1 MPLRPD
7 DALGAHVASVLDP
20 HYEVDAEIGRGGMGI
35 VYCAKDKRLKRNV
48 AIKLLPPELAFRTD
62 IRSRFLREAETAA
75 QLSHPNIVPIYNVE
89 ERDNLVFFIMAFI
102 AGDNLATKLQKEG
115 VMDPA
120 EVRKVLREVA
130 DALAYAH
137 KRNVVHRDIKPDN
150 ILIDS
155 DTGRAMV
162 TDFGIARALTDTGDS
177 RLTATGM
184 AIGTPAYMSPE
195 QSAGESEIDGRSDL
209 YSLGVVGYQIA
220 CGELPFNAPN
230 TPSMLVK
237 HLSEMPVPLEQKQP
251 DLPMD
256 LSRVIMMLLEK
267 DPANRF
273 PDAGSVVVALSS
285 GVMPTLRTAESP
297 MRAMAGLS
305 PAAHGTVQRGSVATR
320 TGGGIRPPNVPSPDE
335 IDRWNAGPVKK
346 FRKKLAPYL
355 AVNAILVPLS
365 IFGDGGF
372 LVVTAFWSIGMAV
385 SYSKLW
391 QEGYNWR
398 DVFRQPRDR
407 LFFDVAAETID
418 DARALFDESKR
429 EKVRARARARAS
441 SGLFDERLPARA
453 VGAGLGSGRMPRS
466 PLPGEGTVAPLPA
479 DNSPYGSA
487 LQSVRMDRDEIHRQ
501 LQAMSKDEREQI
513 PDVAQSADAIYKKA
527 MQVGGVL
534 AELDL
539 RDSRDTPESIEK
551 EITKLE
557 DEANPLDFRAS
568 EDRVRRLAHLKRQRR
583 VVADLVKKRSEAE
596 TKLEHCRQL
605 LRSMRLEL
613 LRYRSAGMAGASNGL
628 TMVTQQ
634 AQVVVK
640 EMGYLSDA
648 AAEVNAL

>member
-1 MPLRPD
+1 MP
-7 DALGAHVASVLDP
+7 
-20 HYEVDAEIGRGGMGI
+20 M
-35 VYCAKDKRLKRNV
+35 
-48 AIKLLPPELAFRTD
+48 
-62 IRSRFLREAETAA
+62 
-75 QLSHPNIVPIYNVE
+75 
-89 ERDNLVFFIMAFI
+89 
-102 AGDNLATKLQKEG
+102 
-115 VMDPA
+115 
-120 EVRKVLREVA
+120 
-130 DALAYAH
+130 
-137 KRNVVHRDIKPDN
+137 
-150 ILIDS
+150 
-155 DTGRAMV
+155 
-162 TDFGIARALTDTGDS
+162 
-177 RLTATGM
+177 
-184 AIGTPAYMSPE
+184 
-195 QSAGESEIDGRSDL
+195 
-209 YSLGVVGYQIA
+209 
-220 CGELPFNAPN
+220 
-230 TPSMLVK
+230 
-237 HLSEMPVPLEQKQP
+237 PLEQKQP

-256 LSRVIMMLLEK
+256 LARVIMLLLEK

-273 PDAGSVVVALSS
+273 PDAQSVVVALSS
-285 GVMPTLRTAESP
+285 GVMPTLRTTEAP
-297 MRAMAGLS
+297 RAGLGLAGLPS
-305 PAAHGTVQRGSVATR
+305 TGLGTSHRGGVTR
-320 TGGGIRPPNVPSPDE
+320 TGDRLRPASVPTPDE
-335 IDRWNAGPVKK
+335 IDRWNASPVKK

-429 EKVRARARARAS
+429 EKVRARARARAT
-441 SGLFDERLPARA
+441 SGLFDERPAARA
-453 VGAGLGSGRMPRS
+453 VGAGLGAGGTRMPRS
-466 PLPGEGTVAPLPA
+466 PLPGEGIPGALPA

-487 LQSVRMDRDEIHRQ
+487 IQSVRMDRDEIHRQ
-501 LQAMSKDEREQI
+501 LQAMSKNEREQI
-513 PDVAQSADAIYKKA
+513 PDVAQSADAIYRKA
-527 MQVGGVL
+527 MQVGNVL

-557 DEANPLDFRAS
+557 DEANPLDYRAS
-568 EDRVRRLAHLKRQRR
+568 EERVRRLAHLKRQRR
-583 VVADLVKKRSEAE
+583 VVADLVKKRTEAE

-648 AAEVNAL
+648 QAEVNAL

>member
-7 DALGAHVASVLDP
+7 DALGAHVASILAP
-20 HYEVDAEIGRGGMGI
+20 HYEVDSEIGRGGMGI
-35 VYCAKDKRLKRNV
+35 VYCAKDNRLKRNV

-115 VMDPA
+115 PTEPG
-120 EVRKVLREVA
+120 EVRKILREVA

-195 QSAGESEIDGRSDL
+195 QSAGETQIDGRSDL

-237 HLSEMPVPLEQKQP
+237 HLSEIPRPVDEKQP
-251 DLPMD
+251 DLPAD
-256 LSRVIMMLLEK
+256 LARAIMMMLEK

-273 PDAGSVVVALSS
+273 PDAQSVVVALSS
-285 GVMPTLRTAESP
+285 GVMPTLRTVQAPSAP
-297 MRAMAGLS
+297 MGLAGFPPPPR
-305 PAAHGTVQRGSVATR
+305 PATRGTVATR
-320 TGGGIRPPNVPSPDE
+320 TGGGHRANVPSPDE
-335 IDRWNAGPVKK
+335 LDRWNAHHVKR

-365 IFGDGGF
+365 IFGDGG
-372 LVVTAFWSIGMAV
+372 LITVTAFWSIFMAV

-429 EKVRARARARAS
+429 EKVRERARARTHG
-441 SGLFDERLPARA
+441 GLFDPGQPSPALPGRTGRA
-453 VGAGLGSGRMPRS
+453 PMPRS
-466 PLPGEGTVAPLPA
+466 PLPGETAPGPLPA

-487 LQSVRMDRDEIHRQ
+487 LQSVRRDRDEIHRQ

-513 PDVAQSADAIYKKA
+513 PDVAQSADAIYRKA
-527 MQVGGVL
+527 MLVGSTL

-539 RDSRDTPESIEK
+539 RDSRDTPQSIEK
-551 EITKLE
+551 EIEKLE
-557 DEANPLDFRAS
+557 SQANPLDFNAS
-568 EDRVRRLAHLKRQRR
+568 EERVRRLAHLKRLRR
-583 VVADLVKKRSEAE
+583 VVADLAKKRTDAEA
-596 TKLEHCRQL
+596 KLEDCRKL
-605 LRSMRLEL
+605 LYSMRLEL

-634 AQVVVK
+634 AQVVVR

-648 AAEVNAL
+648 QAEVNAL